1 MRVLEFQ
8 FINKDVMSVT
18 FVLNDN
24 IFHCYVFL
32 VTSMLSFVINHDKQK

>member
-1 MRVLEFQ
+1 MHKETSFCLPVSRTNMGVLEFE

-24 IFHCYVFL
+24 ILHC
-32 VTSMLSFVINHDKQK
+32 